1 MFLLVGI
8 RLNTRRPTGGK
19 THMQEVVA
27 SNIDDKLLSSYQPY
41 TLDEIMRVGE
51 MFARSGYFKEARTAS
66 QVFSKI
72 VAGQEL
78 GVGPMTALSMI
89 HIVGGKATM
98 DATLVG
104 AQIKKSGR
112 YDYRIKQSDE
122 WVCALEF
129 FERGK
134 SVGES
139 SFDMNDARRAGLASR
154 DIWKSYPK
162 DMLRS
167 RAMTRGARM
176 FCPDVFN
183 GAIYTPEEI
192 GAEVELD
199 ESGAMVVVDAP
210 QADAHPAPV
219 APANAS
225 SPQRRVSNE
234 DTLLIRG
241 IYTDLGLDPKSR
253 DANVHGTAMAAVSMA
268 LHLDTPITHWSQLT
282 LAQLHDYLV
291 SITPSSSPD
300 AQRSEAEHTVAA

>member
-1 MFLLVGI
+1 
-8 RLNTRRPTGGK
+8 
-19 THMQEVVA
+19 MQEVVA
-27 SNIDDKLLSSYQPY
+27 SNIDDKLLSAYQPY
-41 TLDEIMRVGE
+41 TLDEIMRVSE

-78 GVGPMTALSMI
+78 GVGPMTAMSMI

-104 AQIKKSGR
+104 AQIKKSIR

-122 WVCALEF
+122 QICTLEF

-139 SFDMNDARRAGLASR
+139 SFDMNDAKRAGLASR
-154 DIWKSYPK
+154 EIWKSYPK

-199 ESGAMVVVDAP
+199 ESGTMTVVGDSP
-210 QADAHPAPV
+210 PSELPSPV
-219 APANAS
+219 ALAS
-225 SPQRRVSNE
+225 ASPPQRRVSNE
-234 DTLLIRG
+234 DTLLVRG

-268 LHLDTPITHWSQLT
+268 LHLDTPITRWSQLT
-282 LAQLHDYLV
+282 MAQLRDYLMTIAPV
-291 SITPSSSPD
+291 PSSNSD
-300 AQRSEAEHTVAA
+300 TQKRELVAA